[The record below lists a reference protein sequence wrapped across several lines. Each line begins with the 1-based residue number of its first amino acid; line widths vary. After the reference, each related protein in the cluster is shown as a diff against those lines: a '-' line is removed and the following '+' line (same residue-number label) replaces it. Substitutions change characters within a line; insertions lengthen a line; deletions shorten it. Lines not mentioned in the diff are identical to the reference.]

1 MNIVQIVGLFGI
13 LYMLFMV
20 RGQLQA
26 ILECLQ
32 GSGAGGP
39 GEALWDKLDAVSDKL
54 DSVNKGLQELDT
66 MTDRLDGVN
75 TNLQGLKMIEN
86 ELRDFRQD
94 VANWIRV
101 YGKDSEKK

>member
-1 MNIVQIVGLFGI
+1 MIIVQIIALFGI
-13 LYMLFMV
+13 LYLLFMI

-39 GEALWDKLDAVSDKL
+39 GEALWDKLDGVS
-54 DSVNKGLQELDT
+54 NK
-66 MTDRLDGVN
+66 LDGVN
-75 TNLQGLKMIEN
+75 TSLQGLKTIEN
-86 ELRDFRQD
+86 ELKEIRQD
-94 VANWIRV
+94 AGNWIGV

>member
-1 MNIVQIVGLFGI
+1 MSIVQIVGIFGI
-13 LYMLFMV
+13 LYLLFMV

-54 DSVNKGLQELDT
+54 DSVNKSLKELDT
-66 MTDRLDGVN
+66 MDDKLDGVN
-75 TNLQGLKMIEN
+75 TNLQGLTMIGN

-94 VANWIRV
+94 VANWISV

>member
-13 LYMLFMV
+13 LYVLFMV
-20 RGQLQA
+20 RGQLQT

-39 GEALWDKLDAVSDKL
+39 GEALWDKLDVVSHKL
-54 DSVNKGLQELDT
+54 DSVNKSLQELDT
-66 MTDRLDGVN
+66 MTDRLDSVN

-86 ELRDFRQD
+86 ELKDFRLD
-94 VANWIRV
+94 VASWIRG
-101 YGKDSEKK
+101 YGKDSETK

>member
-1 MNIVQIVGLFGI
+1 MNIGQIVGLFGILYI

-32 GSGAGGP
+32 GSGAGGV
-39 GEALWDKLDAVSDKL
+39 GEALWDKVDGVSDKL
-54 DSVNKGLQELDT
+54 DS
-66 MTDRLDGVN
+66 VN

-86 ELRDFRQD
+86 ELIDFRQD
-94 VANWIRV
+94 VASWIRV
-101 YGKDSEKK
+101 YGKDLGEK

>member
-1 MNIVQIVGLFGI
+1 MIIVQIIALFGI
-13 LYMLFMV
+13 LYLLFMV

-54 DSVNKGLQELDT
+54 DGVNKSLKQLDA
-66 MTDRLDGVN
+66 MADKLDGVN

-86 ELRDFRQD
+86 ELKDFRQD
-94 VANWIRV
+94 AGNWIGV